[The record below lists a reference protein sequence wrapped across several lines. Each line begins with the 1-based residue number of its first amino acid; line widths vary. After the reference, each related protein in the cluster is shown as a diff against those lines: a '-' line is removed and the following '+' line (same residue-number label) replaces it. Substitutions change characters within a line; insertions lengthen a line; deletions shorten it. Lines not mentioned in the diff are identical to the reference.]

1 MVFYA
6 QIEGSKLS
14 PTFVPDSM
22 AEKAER
28 LDCDSRAK
36 VTKLLHDRATECTVI
51 SLKEKPLNLLH
62 LPVDLLKLIIKDVS
76 HTDDLTALALT
87 HSILYCLA
95 IPHIYS
101 RFDIVWPDII
111 PTTDLRSNVDSL
123 TFGLATFC
131 GGNSFRNYR
140 TNVLRTCDIFDKLNR
155 EKNSQQRLINNYPQ
169 FTRTFSISN
178 GPREWVNEYL
188 ITKASGKMLGT
199 LVAIA
204 VARMTNLE
212 NFIWDMPTGVISD
225 VWLALSSLQKKNTK
239 EKCKLE
245 RVWVRWHDNSQSVSQ
260 STIQNSNALS
270 NSPPQILAGAT
281 TMTSIGWKVPVSS
294 TPNVLDIGLQPITY
308 AQSRVEYP
316 TLSVLPPIKC
326 LSVLDIDELEYLDEM
341 SVLISNSKHCLRV
354 LRVGISLK
362 AENRDFTIAWDGTD
376 LHQVDY
382 SAHWP
387 GASTIGKRRLGGV
400 LGVILGRVFN
410 IRKEFETGENT
421 SNFTL
426 TTPIPLEVPQ
436 MQSQSLAQVSVVS
449 SEMPSNPAPGIF
461 DIDSHNNLNEDIS
474 LNEADLHNTDPS
486 NLSIRS
492 YRAGYFYG
500 QRPPGHLGAA
510 NAERCFK
517 YSPDSNLEPKPIPKN
532 TPSERKRLDSKLKIH
547 TLELERVP
555 LSVAVLQNAFDWSIL
570 TNLTILG
577 CPQHENLWEMLRNNF
592 APTPPLFRSKIIFK
606 NTRTSKSSQYHL
618 NLKKIHTDAV
628 TPTLISFL
636 KETLAPNTLETLFL
650 QDRKCPTPKFVTID
664 AIYRGPLKRHRS
676 SLKKLILD
684 SSDKALGEQVSSS
697 ESTLWMAWMPN
708 RDLIDFITSG
718 HMSNLQ
724 ELSIA
729 INYKDW
735 HYFLQRLPRIYH
747 LHSLNVPFIAN
758 HVITTLD
765 SRELALQIV
774 DVIFLRPEIELCYLG
789 ILNKCYEVIESKH
802 FDINSASIDMHLGN
816 LASGPGNVVINHD
829 DHEDEDDSQTATSGS
844 VSLNLGENG
853 FEISQDSGSDS
864 DSFECPINNESKHQL
879 RLREILFYE
888 DKVAI
893 FSARHGR
900 L

>member
-14 PTFVPDSM
+14 PTISPDSM

-28 LDCDSRAK
+28 LDCGSQAK
-36 VTKLLHDRATECTVI
+36 ITKLLHDRATEYTVVN
-51 SLKEKPLNLLH
+51 SKGKPLNLLH
-62 LPVDLLKLIIKDVS
+62 LPVDLLKLIIKDVA
-76 HTDDLTALALT
+76 HTNDLTALALT

-111 PTTDLRSNVDSL
+111 PTTNLSTDVDAL

-131 GGNSFRNYR
+131 GGNSFRNYGM
-140 TNVLRTCDIFDKLNR
+140 NELGTCDISATVNGER
-155 EKNSQQRLINNYPQ
+155 NSHPRLTNNYPQ
-169 FTRTFSISN
+169 YTRTFSISN

-245 RVWVRWHDNSQSVSQ
+245 RVWVRWHDNSESVSQ
-260 STIQNSNALS
+260 STIQNSNSLS

-281 TMTSIGWKVPVSS
+281 TMSSIGWKVPVNS
-294 TPNVLDIGLQPITY
+294 TPTATDIGLQPIKY

-354 LRVGISLK
+354 LRVGISSK

-376 LHQVDY
+376 LHQIDY

-387 GASTIGKRRLGGV
+387 GASTIGQRRLGGV
-400 LGVILGRVFN
+400 LGVLLGRVYN
-410 IRKEFETGENT
+410 IRKELETGKNS
-421 SNFTL
+421 SNFTS
-426 TTPIPLEVPQ
+426 TTSIPLEVPQ
-436 MQSQSLAQVSVVS
+436 IQSQSLAQASVVS
-449 SEMPSNPAPGIF
+449 RGMLSNSVPGTF
-461 DIDSHNNLNEDIS
+461 EIDSHNNLNEDMPLS
-474 LNEADLHNTDPS
+474 EADLHNTESS
-486 NLSIRS
+486 NLSLRAH
-492 YRAGYFYG
+492 RAGYIYG
-500 QRPPGHLGAA
+500 QRPPGHFGAA
-510 NAERCFK
+510 NAERRFK
-517 YSPDSNLEPKPIPKN
+517 SSPGSNLEPKSIPKN
-532 TPSERKRLDSKLKIH
+532 IPSEMKRLDSKLQIH

-555 LSVAVLQNAFDWSIL
+555 LSIAVLQNAFDWSIM

-577 CPQHENLWEMLRNNF
+577 CTQHENLWEMLRNNF
-592 APTPPLFRSKIIFK
+592 APTSPLPHSKISLK
-606 NTRTSKSSQYHL
+606 NIGISKSSQYRL

-650 QDRKCPTPKFVTID
+650 QDRKCTTPTSVTID
-664 AIYRGPLKRHRS
+664 AIYRGPLRRHRS
-676 SLKKLILD
+676 SLRKLILD
-684 SSDKALGEQVSSS
+684 SSDKALGEHISSS
-697 ESTLWMAWMPN
+697 ESTRWMAWMPN
-708 RDLIDFITSG
+708 RGLLNFLTSG

-735 HYFLQRLPRIYH
+735 HHFLQRLPRISH

-774 DVIFLRPEIELCYLG
+774 DVIFLRPEIELCYIG

-802 FDINSASIDMHLGN
+802 SDMNSASVDMHLGD
-816 LASGPGNVVINHD
+816 LASGPESVTINHD
-829 DHEDEDDSQTATSGS
+829 EHEDEDDSQTATSAS
-844 VSLNLGENG
+844 VSIDLGENG
-853 FEISQDSGSDS
+853 LEISQHSGSDS
-864 DSFECPINNESKHQL
+864 ESFECPRNETKHQL